1 MSQYGAEGAARRG
14 LSAQQIINFY
24 YPGTRAAR
32 LTGYIS
38 VHITADDDNDTV
50 VLPRAGL
57 KVRVVGTDD
66 AWTLPAN
73 GASKWRLAAG
83 PAGASQVVLPEGR
96 VRGTGGGYSE
106 ATGRSPRRGSR
117 SRWSPRAGR

>member
-1 MSQYGAEGAARRG
+1 MSQYGAEGAARQG
-14 LSAQQIINFY
+14 LSAQRIINFY

-32 LTGYIS
+32 QTGYIS

-66 AWTLPAN
+66 AWRLPAN
-73 GASKWRLAAG
+73 GASSWRLAVG
-83 PAGASQVVLPEGR
+83 PGGGSQVSYREAGAWHRWRVLG
-96 VRGTGGGYSE
+96 SM
-106 ATGRSPRRGSR
+106 GRSPRRGSR
-117 SRWSPRAGR
+117 SRWSPRADR

>member
-1 MSQYGAEGAARRG
+1 MSQYGAEGAARQG

-38 VHITADDDNDTV
+38 VHITADDDNNTV

-57 KVRVVGTDD
+57 KVRVVGTDN

-83 PAGASQVVLPEGR
+83 PGGASQVSYRKAGAWHRWRVLG
-96 VRGTGGGYSE
+96 